1 VSSTAIL
8 VAVIDAPWGP
18 LSVAV
23 SDRGVVAAENLT
35 PPAAF
40 AAGVERRLGASV
52 IDRGGDA
59 SPRQR
64 QLRDQAVGEF
74 RAYLAGERRD
84 FSVPLDMVA
93 RSPWDRAV
101 FEGVRE
107 IPYGSVTSYGRL
119 ARHIG
124 RPGAAR
130 AAGGAIGRNPIAILV
145 PCHRV
150 IAGDGTLGGYGG
162 EWWGTLQQL
171 LDLKRALLALEGVVL
186 PVSRWAGDP
195 PLVETVPN
203 TAASAG
209 TLPG

>member
-1 VSSTAIL
+1 M
-8 VAVIDAPWGP
+8 AVIDAPWGP

-35 PPAAF
+35 PPAF
-40 AAGVERRLGASV
+40 AAGVERRLGATV

-64 QLRDQAVGEF
+64 QLLDQAVEEL
-74 RAYLAGERRD
+74 RSYLAGERRE
-84 FSVPLDMVA
+84 FTVPLDVVA
-93 RSPWDRAV
+93 RSSWDRAV
-101 FEGVRE
+101 LDGVRD

-130 AAGGAIGRNPIAILV
+130 AAGGAIGRNPIAILI

-162 EWWGTLQQL
+162 DWWGTREQL
-171 LDLKRALLALEGVVL
+171 LQLKRELLVLEGLVL

-195 PLVETVPN
+195 PLVERCQTRWPRPVH
-203 TAASAG
+203 S
-209 TLPG
+209 PGDGRGS

>member
-1 VSSTAIL
+1 M
-8 VAVIDAPWGP
+8 AVIDAPWGP

-23 SDRGVVAAENLT
+23 SDRGVVAAENMT

-40 AAGVERRLGASV
+40 ADGLERRFGV
-52 IDRGGDA
+52 TVVDRRNDA

-64 QLRDQAVGEF
+64 QLLDQAVDEF
-74 RAYLAGERRD
+74 RSYLAGDRRE
-84 FSVPLDMVA
+84 FALPLDIVV

-101 FEGVRE
+101 LGAVRD

-124 RPGAAR
+124 RPGAAP
-130 AAGGAIGRNPIAILV
+130 AAGGAVGRNPIAILI

-162 EWWGTLQQL
+162 DWWGTREEL

-203 TAASAG
+203 AAAPAG